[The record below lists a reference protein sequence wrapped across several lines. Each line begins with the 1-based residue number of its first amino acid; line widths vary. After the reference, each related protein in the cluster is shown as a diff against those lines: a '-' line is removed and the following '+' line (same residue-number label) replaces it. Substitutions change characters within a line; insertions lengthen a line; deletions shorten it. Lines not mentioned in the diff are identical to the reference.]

1 MRLRFVSKDVYS
13 SHIKQF
19 IELFLSFSVCLFRFP
34 VTICL
39 SFRGKNVML
48 LKTFT

>member
-1 MRLRFVSKDVYS
+1 MRLRFVSKDVFKYS

-19 IELFLSFSVCLFRFP
+19 ELFLSFSVCLLRFP

-48 LKTFT
+48 LT